1 MLGDRERPTRTRS
14 QQDRELARYL
24 QRQVRGYSNHY
35 RPILQ
40 KAQQEHSIRN
50 RADLARLPLTS
61 FDEVGDGRELVLRPD
76 YDTISR
82 YGGLELGARLL
93 WARLWGRVEH
103 LGRAVV
109 DPAYKPVL
117 WIVEDGVPIG
127 SSAADLERLSEL
139 GRRWLETAG
148 VVSSDVV
155 VGILPP
161 GPYLPFWELSLGARR
176 GGLSSVFLEPT
187 ASSSAVARLQP
198 SVLVGQPDDLVRL
211 LEDAHA
217 TGDASRLQDV
227 RTIIAAGEPLDPA
240 VRARL
245 RQLAPRRDGADVVAA
260 WAPRGVR
267 SLWTECPGSTGLH
280 TSPGV
285 ELLEVVDGEIVW
297 TALGWTGSVFL
308 RLRTGVYGSV
318 DESTCPSCRRTTPRV
333 LAGAV
338 EEGAVPVAAATPS
351 FAQALDDHPGVAAWQ
366 AELRTV
372 NGSEELIVF
381 LSPRGSDHPGPVLRE
396 LVEHM
401 DVTQFVI
408 LDGDTLEQRLANYGG
423 ARIVDDR
430 SPVS

>member
-1 MLGDRERPTRTRS
+1 MLGDRERPARIRS
-14 QQDRELARYL
+14 EQDRELARYL
-24 QRQVRGYSNHY
+24 QRQVRAYSAHY
-35 RPILQ
+35 RPMLQ
-40 KAQQEHSIRN
+40 RAQQERAIRK

-61 FDEVGDGRELVLRPD
+61 FDEVGDGRDLVLRPD

-82 YGGLELGARLL
+82 YGGLELGAKLL
-93 WARLWGRVEH
+93 WARVIGRVER
-103 LGRAVV
+103 LGRTVV

-117 WIVEDGVPIG
+117 WIMEDGVPMG

-148 VVSSDVV
+148 VISSDVL

-176 GGLSSVFLEPT
+176 GGLSSVFLEPS
-187 ASSSAVARLQP
+187 ASSAAVARLQP
-198 SVLVGQPDDLVRL
+198 SVLVGRPDDLARV

-217 TGDASRLQDV
+217 NGDVSRLQDL
-227 RTIIAAGEPLDPA
+227 RTLVAAGEPLEPD

-245 RQLAPRRDGADVVAA
+245 RQLLPGRQSVDVVAA
-260 WAPRGVR
+260 WAPLGVR
-267 SLWTECPGSTGLH
+267 SLWVECPGGTGLH
-280 TSPGV
+280 TSPAV

-297 TALGWTGSVFL
+297 TSLGWTGSVFV

-318 DESTCPSCRRTTPRV
+318 DETPCPSCGRTTPRV
-333 LAGAV
+333 IVGSVDEA
-338 EEGAVPVAAATPS
+338 AVPSVAEPHS
-351 FAQALDDHPGVAAWQ
+351 FAQALEDHPGVAAWQ

-372 NGSEELIVF
+372 NGTDELIVF

-408 LDGDTLEQRLANYGG
+408 LDGETLERRLADHGG
-423 ARIVDDR
+423 ARVLDER
-430 SPVS
+430 VS